1 MDGYDRNMKKYD
13 MNMARNNICK
23 GYTRAETLEMLVDL
37 FYTVFD
43 SDGDLYFMAD
53 ELEKKCHASDWTQNG
68 AVRQLYEELIN
79 KLDDEEKI
87 GYKKPSTE

>member
-1 MDGYDRNMKKYD
+1 
-13 MNMARNNICK
+13 
-23 GYTRAETLEMLVDL
+23 MLVDL
-37 FYTVFD
+37 FDTVFY
-43 SDGDLYFMAD
+43 SDGDFYLMVD